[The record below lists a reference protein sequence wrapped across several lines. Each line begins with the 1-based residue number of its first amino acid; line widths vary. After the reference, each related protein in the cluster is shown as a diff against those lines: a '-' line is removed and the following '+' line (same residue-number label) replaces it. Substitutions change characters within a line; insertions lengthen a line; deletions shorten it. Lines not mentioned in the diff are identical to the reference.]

1 MTNKYDIYMK
11 NIPSNVILIIYTF
24 RKKRIIIYLRV
35 PQACSTCVL

>member
-24 RKKRIIIYLRV
+24 HKKRIIIYLRV
-35 PQACSTCVL
+35 PQACSTCV

>member
-24 RKKRIIIYLRV
+24 RKKRIIII
-35 PQACSTCVL
+35 